1 MFQIITKKEIIY
13 IIKKTEYEKTEY
25 EKTEYEKTEE

>member
-25 EKTEYEKTEE
+25 EKTEE

>member
-1 MFQIITKKEIIY
+1 LVIFQIITKKEIIY

-25 EKTEYEKTEE
+25 EKTEE

>member
-1 MFQIITKKEIIY
+1 LVIFQIITKKEIIY

-25 EKTEYEKTEE
+25 EKAEE